1 MAGLLARMEVDTLL
15 VPEEEDDAGLQS
27 MVLSA
32 AEDYGVRVSFIT
44 EEERLEFGKGVL
56 TIFPPLGEAG
66 DNERGLAV
74 LASAGENDFLI
85 TGDMDAATEA
95 KLLEAYDLP
104 DIEALV
110 AGHHGSK
117 YASSQALLEALRPE
131 TACISVGS
139 NPYGHP
145 TEETLL
151 RLARQGCDIYRTDL
165 HGTIHLS
172 WNQEESH
179 G

>member
-1 MAGLLARMEVDTLL
+1 MLRDVKTIISDGLLGFATATGDGLSVKIGASPVVSDT
-15 VPEEEDDAGLQS
+15 P
-27 MVLSA
+27 
-32 AEDYGVRVSFIT
+32 I
-44 EEERLEFGKGVL
+44 
-56 TIFPPLGEAG
+56 I
-66 DNERGLAV
+66 
-74 LASAGENDFLI
+74 I
-85 TGDMDAATEA
+85 TGDMDAATEK
-95 KLLEAYDLP
+95 KLLETFDLP

-117 YASSQALLEALRPE
+117 YATSQALLDAVRPE

-139 NPYGHP
+139 NSYGHP

-151 RLARQGCDIYRTDL
+151 RLARQGCGIYRTDL